1 MRTVV
6 VFGAGGGL
14 GQAVA
19 RRFGREGYRVA
30 LVARDE
36 TRLRALAGEL
46 AAEGIDAAAFPAD
59 LARTA
64 EIPGLIGRI
73 RERFGQIDVIEYAPI
88 TTDLFVRAADL
99 DVATARHYVDLYLLT
114 PVAIVREVLPE
125 MLARGDGGI
134 LIGQGISAVRPMPNL
149 SGLGPAMAAARNY
162 VLSLNGEI
170 AAQGVYAGVLHIAAM
185 IRGSAGHRVATSGEL
200 SVGVDFSKIPVV
212 EPADL
217 ADTMWTMLTK
227 RDRPEEVMPQAAA

>member
-1 MRTVV
+1 MSRTVV
-6 VFGAGGGL
+6 VFGAGAGL

-36 TRLRALAGEL
+36 PRLAALTAEL
-46 AAEGIDAAAFPAD
+46 AAEGIEAAAFPAD
-59 LARTA
+59 LTRTA
-64 EIPGLIGRI
+64 EIPALVGRI
-73 RERFGQIDVIEYAPI
+73 RERFERIDVIEYAPI
-88 TTDLFVRAADL
+88 TTDLFIRASDL
-99 DVATARHYVDLYLLT
+99 DVPTAQHYVSLYLLT

-162 VLSLNGEI
+162 VLSLHGEI

-185 IRGSAGHRVATSGEL
+185 IRGSAGHRLATSGEL
-200 SVGVDFSKIPVV
+200 SVGVDFSKVPTV

-217 ADTMWTMLTK
+217 AETMWTMLTK
-227 RDRPEEVMPQAAA
+227 RDRGEDVAP